1 MTQKIKHDPKEH
13 AKLLK
18 TAYSSIFKGEMGKIV
33 MKDLQVWCHV
43 DKTSFVPGK
52 SDVTDFN
59 EGKRFIYL
67 LICQMAKIDID
78 KIMARSD
85 NPEV

>member
-1 MTQKIKHDPKEH
+1 MKKENPGER

-33 MKDLQVWCHV
+33 MKDLQEWCHV
-43 DKTSFVPGK
+43 TKTSFVLGRP
-52 SDVTDFN
+52 DVTNFN

-67 LICQMAKIDID
+67 RICQMAKIDID
-78 KIMARSD
+78 KIMAQSRQ
-85 NPEV
+85 PEV